1 MRPESKARNAAQSD
15 LLVQHLSSSGAL
27 PLDSSDFFG
36 IPAATAAPE
45 LGTGLTTSL
54 VESML
59 SGSKARNAT
68 QSDLY
73 ARLLS
78 SLRSLF
84 KRIQAFGNWYF
95 GPELLNGKN

>member
-1 MRPESKARNAAQSD
+1 M
-15 LLVQHLSSSGAL
+15 
-27 PLDSSDFFG
+27 DSSDFLG
-36 IPAATAAPE
+36 IPAAAVDPE
-45 LGTGLTTSL
+45 LDTGLTTSL
-54 VESML
+54 VQSML

-95 GPELLNGKN
+95 GPELLNGKNRELFLFFVTCEICSVF